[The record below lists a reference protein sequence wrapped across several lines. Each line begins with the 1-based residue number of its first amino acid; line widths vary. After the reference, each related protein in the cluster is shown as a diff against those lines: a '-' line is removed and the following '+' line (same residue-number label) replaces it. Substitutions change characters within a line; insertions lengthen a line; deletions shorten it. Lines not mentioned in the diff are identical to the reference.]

1 MLWHI
6 FGALNAKGDTIAVI
20 GSGLDICYPRENY
33 NLYKKIIEEGLIIS
47 EYIMGTKP
55 IPSNF
60 PMRNRIVAALSD
72 KLLVSQAKKYSGA
85 IITVDFALEYGKE
98 IYAIP
103 SNINNSFSEGSN
115 LLIKEGAKL
124 VTNHKDILEDF
135 T

>member
-6 FGALNAKGDTIAVI
+6 FGALNAKGGTIAVI

-33 NLYKKIIEEGLIIS
+33 NLYKKIIEEGLVIS
-47 EYIMGTKP
+47 EYIVGTKP
-55 IPSNF
+55 IPNNF

-72 KLLVSQAKKYSGA
+72 KLIVAEAKKRSGA
-85 IITVDFALEYGKE
+85 MITVDFALEYGKE
-98 IYAIP
+98 IYAVP
-103 SNINNSFSEGSN
+103 GNISDSYSEGCN

-124 VTNHKDILEDF
+124 VTTYKDILEDF